1 MDYFEMSQN
10 DKGIINTH
18 CSDLDNDYKKKNG
31 LHSRVNL

>member
-18 CSDLDNDYKKKNG
+18 CSDLDNDYKKKMVYT
-31 LHSRVNL
+31 HV